1 MLLVLKGKLQI
12 NIFVFGSLR
21 CVFFERGAKLNPT
34 YNKHQ
39 LLYLSSEAAF
49 FALSPQGSR
58 VFRRNY
64 FGISGFLKI
73 KQCCQGRL
81 LMFFSKVKPAA
92 LNSFTACCWLI
103 L

>member
-34 YNKHQ
+34 YSKHQ

-49 FALSPQGSR
+49 FALSPQG
-58 VFRRNY
+58 
-64 FGISGFLKI
+64 
-73 KQCCQGRL
+73 
-81 LMFFSKVKPAA
+81 
-92 LNSFTACCWLI
+92 
-103 L
+103 